1 MNLGTLIK
9 SPEDLL
15 DYDISF
21 EEWLDDGDRL
31 TGFEAKIENSSA
43 TVNRSDYTDNSVRL
57 WIEGGNIGDTAHV
70 DIIAETLLGRTKKT
84 CFKLRIKECG

>member
-21 EEWLDDGDRL
+21 EDWMDDGDRL
-31 TGFEAKIENSSA
+31 TGFEATIENSSA
-43 TVNRSDYTDNSVRL
+43 TVHRSDYTDSSVRV

-70 DIIAETLLGRTKKT
+70 DIIAETVLGRTKKT